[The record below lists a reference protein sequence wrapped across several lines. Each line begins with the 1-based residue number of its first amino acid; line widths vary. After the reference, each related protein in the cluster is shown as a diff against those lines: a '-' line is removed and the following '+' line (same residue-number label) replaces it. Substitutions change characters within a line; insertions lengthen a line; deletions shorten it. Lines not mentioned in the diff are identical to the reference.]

1 MLRPSR
7 WRSVCAAELLDKPL
21 YRYIMRAHICSIQTT
36 GGYSID
42 LSPEEQRRTVISSR
56 IIDAPSMLLETLLRC
71 DSPGSAAPNAKTKG
85 RSVHDTSCNCGGA
98 RLRKL
103 ARLPGSPQARHRAAH
118 LR

>member
-36 GGYSID
+36 GAHSMD

-56 IIDAPSMLLETLLRC
+56 TIDAPSMLLETLLRC
-71 DSPGSAAPNAKTKG
+71 DSPASATPNAKTKG
-85 RSVHDTSCNCGGA
+85 RSVHDTSCT
-98 RLRKL
+98 R
-103 ARLPGSPQARHRAAH
+103 GSAC
-118 LR
+118 L